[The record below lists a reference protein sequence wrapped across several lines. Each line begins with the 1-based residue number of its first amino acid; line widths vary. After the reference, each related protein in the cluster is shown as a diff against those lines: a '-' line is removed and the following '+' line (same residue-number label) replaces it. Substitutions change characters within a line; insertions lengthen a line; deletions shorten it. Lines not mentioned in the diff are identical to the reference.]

1 MILNKMHTVYNL
13 EMQVRDKMNR
23 IKKTSHVGVF
33 KTLEEIE
40 VAKTKIL
47 VDNPSITFEVYPCE
61 HILFEQQ
68 PN

>member
-1 MILNKMHTVYNL
+1 MHTVYNL

-23 IKKTSHVGVF
+23 VKKTSHVSVF
-33 KTLEEIE
+33 NTLEEIE

-47 VDNPSITFEVYPCE
+47 EDNPNITFEVYPCE

>member
-1 MILNKMHTVYNL
+1 MHTVYNL

-47 VDNPSITFEVYPCE
+47 DDNPNITFEVYPCE

>member
-1 MILNKMHTVYNL
+1 MHTVYNL

-40 VAKTKIL
+40 VAKTRVL
-47 VDNPSITFEVYPCE
+47 EDNPTVTFEVYPCE

-68 PN
+68 SS

>member
-1 MILNKMHTVYNL
+1 MHTVYNL

-33 KTLEEIE
+33 KTSEEIE

-47 VDNPSITFEVYPCE
+47 EDNPNFTFEVYPCE

>member
-1 MILNKMHTVYNL
+1 MHTVYNL

-23 IKKTSHVGVF
+23 LKKSSHVGVF

-40 VAKTKIL
+40 VAKTKVL
-47 VDNPSITFEVYPCE
+47 VDNPNVTFEVYPCE

-68 PN
+68 PD

>member
-1 MILNKMHTVYNL
+1 VILNKMHTVYNL

-47 VDNPSITFEVYPCE
+47 VDNPNVTFEVYPCE

-68 PN
+68 PD

>member
-68 PN
+68 SN

>member
-1 MILNKMHTVYNL
+1 MHTVYNL

-47 VDNPSITFEVYPCE
+47 VDNPNITFEVYPCE

>member
-1 MILNKMHTVYNL
+1 MHTVYNL

-47 VDNPSITFEVYPCE
+47 EDNPNITFEVYPCE